1 MLSPTFSPV
10 PKSSSSPSAAGPS
23 VSTPIGTTNARAGM
37 RESTVLAYAKDVRLF
52 IQAGGCIPCDAALVL
67 RYVAATRQTVAPT
80 TLHRRLMA
88 IAHEHRARGLP
99 SPIDDPEV
107 RPLARALQLG
117 QVPGKDLSIPA
128 TKSKS
133 LCSVAEPHSRDPYRY
148 NPRTSFS
155 ATFSLAHTAPTLR
168 YSFVADRFNAIM
180 ASRRED
186 PSSASMTSAGSAS
199 VFLVELQRS
208 DKGAHPADWGAPTAL
223 IRSTAPVTTP
233 RTGSLNFG
241 RPWLRA
247 STSG

>member
-128 TKSKS
+128 TNSKS
-133 LCSVAEPHSRDPYRY
+133 HKAKASFPITRRLLGSMLEYMHRNLKDRRDRACLLLGFAAALKRDGQIQSIGGDTGHEHPLSQDV
-148 NPRTSFS
+148 ND
-155 ATFSLAHTAPTLR
+155 LLR
-168 YSFVADRFNAIM
+168 Q
-180 ASRRED
+180 RRLDNERRQQ
-186 PSSASMTSAGSAS
+186 TYHVLGSHI
-199 VFLVELQRS
+199 
-208 DKGAHPADWGAPTAL
+208 D
-223 IRSTAPVTTP
+223 
-233 RTGSLNFG
+233 
-241 RPWLRA
+241 
-247 STSG
+247 